1 MISNNHNKARHQ
13 CIHSH
18 VIISFWMRRRTK
30 FLFENPQDKMRL
42 FPIFDVKMNEML
54 AFLFLCWK
62 MRLGIIMKFFGWYFR
77 IPRIYSGRNYTFVLF
92 GVHLE
97 MWYRRWN
104 NSTKKSSAVTV
115 LLFIRTGDDVCLWNL
130 NFCTNRFFQEQH
142 TTT

>member
-13 CIHSH
+13 CTAMLLYHSEWEEEQ
-18 VIISFWMRRRTK
+18 SFSLKIPRIK
-30 FLFENPQDKMRL
+30 CAFFLFSMLKWM
-42 FPIFDVKMNEML
+42 KWMND
-54 AFLFLCWK
+54 FLFLCWK

-77 IPRIYSGRNYTFVLF
+77 IPRINSGRNYTFVLF

-115 LLFIRTGDDVCLWNL
+115 LLFIRTGYDVCLWNL